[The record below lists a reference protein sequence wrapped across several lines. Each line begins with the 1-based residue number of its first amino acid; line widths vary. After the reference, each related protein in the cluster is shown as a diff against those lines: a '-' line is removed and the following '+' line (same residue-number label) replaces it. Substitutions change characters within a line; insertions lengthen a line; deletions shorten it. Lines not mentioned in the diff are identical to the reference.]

1 MLRFNSLIIK
11 EAIVNSGEAIES
23 GDHFKNGANPKS
35 QTSRVNLKEMK
46 QFAVILFLLVGVC
59 FFSCKKNEECPVQ
72 VYSKQLNKPTDEQW
86 KKYKPYIDII
96 NSMGEFWIEVI
107 SETNVF
113 KGTRIDFECTQLFN
127 GLLLIDTPIG
137 FQFYTDDVEE
147 WMDWSNNELPCTSYH
162 KKDGVYF
169 MVGNMSPTDVQ
180 LPVVPKIKPHDA
192 IQTALKKEP
201 LVEFCQYEL
210 CYYAR
215 NCGNIPLLCWKLYGM
230 GHVYYGDIKYGR
242 GYNAYVDAI
251 SGNLL
256 EGYYGGS
263 YPHPKPKE

>member
-1 MLRFNSLIIK
+1 MNTKF
-11 EAIVNSGEAIES
+11 
-23 GDHFKNGANPKS
+23 FK
-35 QTSRVNLKEMK
+35 L
-46 QFAVILFLLVGVC
+46 AVILFLFVGVC
-59 FFSCKKNEECPVQ
+59 VFSCKKNEEYPPVQ

-96 NSMGEFWIEVI
+96 NSMGDFWIEVV

-113 KGTRIDFECTQLFN
+113 KGTIIDFECTQLFN

-137 FQFYTDDVEE
+137 FSFYSADDVEE
-147 WMDWSNNELPCTSYH
+147 WMDWSNNELRCSSYH

-169 MVGNMSPTDVQ
+169 RVGNMSPSDVQ
-180 LPVVPKIKPHDA
+180 LPVVPKIKPLDA

-201 LVEFCQYEL
+201 LVVFYQYEL

-215 NCGNIPLLCWKLYGM
+215 NCGNIPLLCWKLYGK
-230 GHVYYGDIKYGR
+230 GHVYYGGVKYGR
-242 GYNAYVDAI
+242 SYNAYVDAI

-256 EGYYGGS
+256 EGYFEGS
-263 YPHPKPKE
+263 YPHP